1 MQDLSGSCPK
11 NENLI
16 FFIVVSEESLNIQRS
31 ARRHT
36 CSAEDR
42 TFFKYLGWIST
53 SFLIAVRGQLNLM
66 LLGGVGW
73 VGRAGGGQSP
83 CNTA

>member
-31 ARRHT
+31 A
-36 CSAEDR
+36 
-42 TFFKYLGWIST
+42 FFNYLGWIST

-66 LLGGVGW
+66 LLGGAGW